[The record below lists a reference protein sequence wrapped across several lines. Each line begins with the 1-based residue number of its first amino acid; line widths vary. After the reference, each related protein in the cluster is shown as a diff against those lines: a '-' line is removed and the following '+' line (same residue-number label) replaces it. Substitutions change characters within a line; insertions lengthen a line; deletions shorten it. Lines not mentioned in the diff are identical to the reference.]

1 MLEGRVAGLESAL
14 RSLPAEVA
22 HGLDVGSLLEGEGDE
37 SITRMKDAVQMLE
50 QLRVADRVREADNAG
65 ADDVPDGSS
74 GSTLQGVSPPVLLPS
89 PG

>member
-1 MLEGRVAGLESAL
+1 MAGLESAL
-14 RSLPAEVA
+14 RILPAGVA

-65 ADDVPDGSS
+65 ADYVPDGSS
-74 GSTLQGVSPPVLLPS
+74 GSTLQGVSPPVLLPF